1 MYRRT
6 GPLPETST
14 VLYPYNRTSKA
25 VSVLIYCFIYTSL
38 VLVHHCWCKDISVCS
53 GLEAAAA
60 AVGGGG
66 CQTVPGAEAA
76 GVSAPLRC
84 CRQIGAR
91 SEMHHPTRAGVRGG
105 QDQFNWDDVKT
116 DKYRENYLGNSL
128 MAPVGRWQ
136 KGKDLS
142 WFAKDKDGANR
153 VLSRQEELAAVKQA
167 EEEALMT
174 ALGYKNVKKQPTGL
188 TREEFADI
196 CKRGT
201 LERDE
206 KDIERVSGLG
216 SSRPSHML
224 SKEDKEAQK
233 QGLAVFTHHHQ
244 ADKKVATENTDKEQK
259 RNKKKKSKKEKRKK
273 EKKKKH
279 SKNTNISG
287 CSSSDS
293 EDGKRFSSNKQ
304 RPSPRPSELETKSR
318 YGGRKEH
325 ERFPGP
331 RHRNNSDCSME
342 RDGPGGSHKR
352 PRRTSPPQRQQRGV
366 SIRDQ
371 HTPRHRHDSDSSQE
385 ARERRD
391 SRRTRDSSPHKSRHG
406 RPSHSPGG
414 PRGPTLHSRR
424 SPPSTRPSQQRRR
437 RHDSD

>member
-1 MYRRT
+1 MLWIYSPTHRWAEGRGRRCLSAASLLSTIRRQERDAPPDT
-6 GPLPETST
+6 G
-14 VLYPYNRTSKA
+14 R
-25 VSVLIYCFIYTSL
+25 
-38 VLVHHCWCKDISVCS
+38 
-53 GLEAAAA
+53 
-60 AVGGGG
+60 
-66 CQTVPGAEAA
+66 
-76 GVSAPLRC
+76 
-84 CRQIGAR
+84 
-91 SEMHHPTRAGVRGG
+91 RAGRPGPVQLGRREDG
-105 QDQFNWDDVKT
+105 QVQ
-116 DKYRENYLGNSL
+116 G
-128 MAPVGRWQ
+128 
-136 KGKDLS
+136 
-142 WFAKDKDGANR
+142 
-153 VLSRQEELAAVKQA
+153 ELPG
-167 EEEALMT
+167 
-174 ALGYKNVKKQPTGL
+174 GYKNVKKQPTGL

-206 KDIERVSGLG
+206 KDIERVSGFG

-233 QGLAVFTHHHQ
+233 QGLAVFTHHQ
-244 ADKKVATENTDKEQK
+244 ADKKVTTENTDKEQK

-293 EDGKRFSSNKQ
+293 EDGKRFSSTKQ
-304 RPSPRPSELETKSR
+304 SQSPRPSELDTKSR
-318 YGGRKEH
+318 YDGRKEH
-325 ERFPGP
+325 ERIPGP
-331 RHRNNSDCSME
+331 RHRSNSDCSME

-352 PRRTSPPQRQQRGV
+352 PRRTSPPPRQQRGV

-371 HTPRHRHDSDSSQE
+371 HTSRHRHDSDSSQE
-385 ARERRD
+385 GRERRD
-391 SRRTRDSSPHKSRHG
+391 CRRTRDSSPHKSRHG

-414 PRGPTLHSRR
+414 PSLHGRR

>member
-66 CQTVPGAEAA
+66 GCQTVPGAEAA

-84 CRQIGAR
+84 CWQIGAR

-216 SSRPSHML
+216 SSRIIIRLTRKSLPRTQTKNRRGIRKRNLRKKNERKKRKKSTPKIQISVAARPPTQKMENGSPAINRGHLHVHQNWRQSQDTVAERSTRDSLGLGTGTTRIAPWREMGLVAATSAHAAHRHRRGSREAFPSETNTH
-224 SKEDKEAQK
+224 
-233 QGLAVFTHHHQ
+233 QGTDTTLTARRRPGRGGIPGAPETHHH
-244 ADKKVATENTDKEQK
+244 
-259 RNKKKKSKKEKRKK
+259 
-273 EKKKKH
+273 
-279 SKNTNISG
+279 
-287 CSSSDS
+287 
-293 EDGKRFSSNKQ
+293 
-304 RPSPRPSELETKSR
+304 
-318 YGGRKEH
+318 
-325 ERFPGP
+325 
-331 RHRNNSDCSME
+331 
-342 RDGPGGSHKR
+342 
-352 PRRTSPPQRQQRGV
+352 TSPGMDAPPTALGAL
-366 SIRDQ
+366 
-371 HTPRHRHDSDSSQE
+371 E
-385 ARERRD
+385 ARPCIAD
-391 SRRTRDSSPHKSRHG
+391 AHPHPHAHHSNVGADTTRTEY
-406 RPSHSPGG
+406 
-414 PRGPTLHSRR
+414 
-424 SPPSTRPSQQRRR
+424 
-437 RHDSD
+437 

>member
-1 MYRRT
+1 
-6 GPLPETST
+6 
-14 VLYPYNRTSKA
+14 
-25 VSVLIYCFIYTSL
+25 
-38 VLVHHCWCKDISVCS
+38 
-53 GLEAAAA
+53 
-60 AVGGGG
+60 
-66 CQTVPGAEAA
+66 
-76 GVSAPLRC
+76 
-84 CRQIGAR
+84 
-91 SEMHHPTRAGVRGG
+91 MHHPTRAGVRGG

-142 WFAKDKDGANR
+142 WFAKDKDGTNR
-153 VLSRQEELAAVKQA
+153 ALSRQEELAAVKQA

-206 KDIERVSGLG
+206 KDIERVSGFG

-233 QGLAVFTHHHQ
+233 QGLAVFTH
-244 ADKKVATENTDKEQK
+244 
-259 RNKKKKSKKEKRKK
+259 
-273 EKKKKH
+273 
-279 SKNTNISG
+279 
-287 CSSSDS
+287 
-293 EDGKRFSSNKQ
+293 
-304 RPSPRPSELETKSR
+304 
-318 YGGRKEH
+318 
-325 ERFPGP
+325 ERIPGP
-331 RHRNNSDCSME
+331 RHRSNSDCSME

-352 PRRTSPPQRQQRGV
+352 PRRTSPPPRQQRGV

-371 HTPRHRHDSDSSQE
+371 HTSRHRHDSDSSQE
-385 ARERRD
+385 GRERRD
-391 SRRTRDSSPHKSRHG
+391 CRRTRDSSPHKSRHG

-414 PRGPTLHSRR
+414 PSLHGRR

>member
-1 MYRRT
+1 
-6 GPLPETST
+6 
-14 VLYPYNRTSKA
+14 
-25 VSVLIYCFIYTSL
+25 
-38 VLVHHCWCKDISVCS
+38 
-53 GLEAAAA
+53 
-60 AVGGGG
+60 
-66 CQTVPGAEAA
+66 
-76 GVSAPLRC
+76 
-84 CRQIGAR
+84 
-91 SEMHHPTRAGVRGG
+91 MHHPTRAGVRGG

-142 WFAKDKDGANR
+142 WFAKDKDGTNR
-153 VLSRQEELAAVKQA
+153 ALSRQEELAAVKQA

-206 KDIERVSGLG
+206 KDIERVSGFG

-233 QGLAVFTHHHQ
+233 QGLAVFTHHQ
-244 ADKKVATENTDKEQK
+244 ADKKVTTENTDKEQK

-293 EDGKRFSSNKQ
+293 EDGKRFSS
-304 RPSPRPSELETKSR
+304 T
-318 YGGRKEH
+318 
-325 ERFPGP
+325 
-331 RHRNNSDCSME
+331 
-342 RDGPGGSHKR
+342 HKR
-352 PRRTSPPQRQQRGV
+352 PRRTSPPPRQQRGV

-371 HTPRHRHDSDSSQE
+371 HTSRHRHDSDSSQE
-385 ARERRD
+385 GRERRD
-391 SRRTRDSSPHKSRHG
+391 CRRTRDSSPHKSRHG

-414 PRGPTLHSRR
+414 PSLHGRR